1 MAQLSGIS
9 RDEALGHKLFALLPA
24 DFEKNLAAHLVEAFC
39 APRIIEGEFSQ
50 RHEENEIFSF
60 LYRVAKIDTDGLRG
74 AVMVSLIDKSERDRL
89 HRQLKK
95 QSQFSTVGKLSSGIA
110 GELATPLENI
120 CNTIDRML
128 VAKDPAPEALTKGL
142 HRVLDEVYRISHLT
156 NNIVALAQND
166 MSVRMPVNVHEIILE
181 CIEQLEQKW
190 GRRPVCNVRLDCR
203 AALVVGDPILL
214 QCVMRNLLASAIE
227 AAGDDAVPL
236 IATMDE
242 GVQSV
247 IIRIEDRGAPGAAK
261 AIQQIFTASTTAKNV
276 ELGSELGMFVAQK
289 IIEAHKG
296 EIKAED
302 YVGRGTV
309 YTIALP
315 ATDGVEAARMNAG

>member
-1 MAQLSGIS
+1 
-9 RDEALGHKLFALLPA
+9 
-24 DFEKNLAAHLVEAFC
+24 
-39 APRIIEGEFSQ
+39 
-50 RHEENEIFSF
+50 
-60 LYRVAKIDTDGLRG
+60 
-74 AVMVSLIDKSERDRL
+74 
-89 HRQLKK
+89 
-95 QSQFSTVGKLSSGIA
+95 
-110 GELATPLENI
+110 
-120 CNTIDRML
+120 
-128 VAKDPAPEALTKGL
+128 
-142 HRVLDEVYRISHLT
+142 
-156 NNIVALAQND
+156 
-166 MSVRMPVNVHEIILE
+166 
-181 CIEQLEQKW
+181 
-190 GRRPVCNVRLDCR
+190 
-203 AALVVGDPILL
+203 
-214 QCVMRNLLASAIE
+214 MRNLLASAIE